1 MPTEDSK
8 PATKIVGKEEL
19 SHLVAAKAH
28 VDLKEAD
35 TMIDAFTETI
45 REQVEKGHQVRL
57 IGFGSWKLTAVSAR
71 TIKSIR
77 GGTPI
82 HIPAGKRVSFSTGSL
97 LAKAAKAPAPAKKAS
112 ASQHPVKKAT
122 R

>member
-1 MPTEDSK
+1 MPTQETK
-8 PATKIVGKEEL
+8 HEKIVGKEEL

-35 TMIDAFTETI
+35 TLIDAFTETI
-45 REQVEKGHQVRL
+45 REQVAQGHQVRL

-77 GGTPI
+77 GGEPL
-82 HIPAGKRVSFSTGSL
+82 HIPAGKRVHFSTGSL
-97 LAKAAKAPAPAKKAS
+97 LAEAAKAPAPSQKAS
-112 ASQHPVKKAT
+112 ASKHPAKKGAK
-122 R
+122 

>member
-1 MPTEDSK
+1 MPTPKSK
-8 PATKIVGKEEL
+8 APKIVGKDEL
-19 SHLVAAKAH
+19 SHLVAAKAQ
-28 VDLKEAD
+28 VDVKEAD
-35 TMIDAFTETI
+35 AMLDALTETI
-45 REQVEKGHQVRL
+45 REQVAKGCQVRL
-57 IGFGSWKLTAVSAR
+57 IGFGSWRLRAVSAR

-77 GGTPI
+77 GGMPI

-97 LAKAAKAPAPAKKAS
+97 LAEAAKAPAPAKKAS

>member
-1 MPTEDSK
+1 MPIPNSK
-8 PATKIVGKEEL
+8 TPKIVGKDEL
-19 SHLVAAKAH
+19 SHLVATKAH
-28 VDLKEAD
+28 VEVKEAD
-35 TMIDAFTETI
+35 AMLDALMETI
-45 REQVEKGHQVRL
+45 REQVAKGRQVRL

-97 LAKAAKAPAPAKKAS
+97 LAEAAKAPATSKKAS
-112 ASQHPVKKAT
+112 ASKQPAKKGT
-122 R
+122 K